1 MMASPLEKL
10 RAIAQRARP
19 HDEINETNEITHP
32 SPPAAG
38 VLSSNSFNSSPGT
51 FTELRAATEDLDER
65 AALIEN
71 GAGVPR
77 PWAEGY
83 AALASMPAPAGFG
96 AERWRRIVD
105 ATGTF
110 LDRWAGEAAR
120 LGWSDLDVF
129 GCNADAPDRRFD
141 AMGLVLLLDRCTVA
155 GIDEH
160 GADLVT
166 GAGAR
171 QRYRRRPL
179 PDGTISLWQLARAPK
194 GDGL

>member
-1 MMASPLEKL
+1 MP
-10 RAIAQRARP
+10 
-19 HDEINETNEITHP
+19 N
-32 SPPAAG
+32 SPPLG
-38 VLSSNSFNSSPGT
+38 VRDTS
-51 FTELRAATEDLDER
+51 ATLATQVDTLDER
-65 AALIEN
+65 AAIIVYR
-71 GAGVPR
+71 AGVPR
-77 PWAEGY
+77 QWAEGFD
-83 AALASMPAPAGFG
+83 ALSTMSTPTGFST
-96 AERWRRIVD
+96 ERWWRIID

-166 GAGAR
+166 GAGAQ

-179 PDGTISLWQLARAPK
+179 PDGTISLWQLARAPN